1 MIHFA
6 VALVCFLLLHS
17 LPARPSLRARLVAAA
32 GERVYLTVYSILS
45 VALLVWVIWAAL
57 SAPYVQLWPPA
68 AWQAWVAMMLTA
80 PAFAVLGA
88 AALQPNPLSAA
99 FISGDFDP
107 ARPGI
112 VGLLRHPVL
121 FGAGL
126 WAIAHIPANGDVVSV
141 VLFGGLA
148 LFAAGGTFVLD
159 RRHRRRMG
167 DDAWHDLDQARRGLR
182 PDAKMIAGALVGVV
196 LWFVVV
202 LGLHEWLFGVGPLN
216 YL

>member
-6 VALVCFLLLHS
+6 VAVVCFLLLHS
-17 LPARPSLRARLVAAA
+17 LPARPAWRARLVSAV
-32 GERVYLTVYSILS
+32 GERTYLVAYSVLS
-45 VALLVWVIWAAL
+45 VVLLVWVIRAAL
-57 SAPYVQLWPPA
+57 AAPYVALWPPA
-68 AWQAWVAMMLTA
+68 AWQAWVAMMGTA

-99 FISGDFDP
+99 FVTGDFDP
-107 ARPGI
+107 DRPGI

-126 WAIAHIPANGDVVSV
+126 WALAHLPANGDVVSV

-148 LFAAGGTFVLD
+148 LFAAGGTFLLD
-159 RRHRRRMG
+159 RRHRRRLG
-167 DDAWHDLDQARRGLR
+167 ENAWHDLDQARRGVR
-182 PDAKMIAGALVGVV
+182 PDARMIVGAMAGLAA
-196 LWFVVV
+196 WFAMV
-202 LGLHEWLFGVGPLN
+202 LGLHEWLFGVGPLT